1 MVESKWQKVI
11 YDVEVYP
18 NCFLC
23 AIQDVDSKEKI
34 VWEISDRTNEYD
46 DIVKFFNGF
55 NQYLIS
61 FNGIH
66 YDNCIMMYII
76 HNKLD
81 NVDNYLQKL
90 KEWSDFIIHNDFW
103 WNDKELSKYKYHN
116 KWIDIDLFLY
126 WSKMLRLSKKIS
138 LKGLAIQMNY
148 PVVQELPFDPAMSL
162 NHAQI
167 DELRHYNSVHDLGI
181 TDLLFT
187 QFTGKGTVPLGN
199 LGTVQL
205 RATVKQKYGINAFS
219 FDAPKIASEVMIYK
233 YCEKTNQ
240 DLRTFKKQRFEK
252 TPFQFKDL
260 FTDYKFEFKTKILKD
275 IYNKWMNSH
284 NTFNETFTCFTKN
297 QKEGIKLSIGVGGIH
312 NIVKNE
318 MYEADSEYEIC
329 DIDIESLYPTF
340 ILGLHCFRFKE
351 LEETYEEFKH
361 LRVTES
367 KPNIKKFKGTDKE
380 QFWKEEDAFNKVIL
394 NGLSGHIDQEYSP
407 LYNNIGA
414 MKMRCMG
421 QLVLL
426 TIIEKIHEE
435 NIKII
440 QVNTDGLTVLLPK
453 IKKDLFV
460 SIVQETEQLYKVK
473 FEYGYY
479 QKMILAN
486 VNNYLA
492 QDLSGSIKQKGMFVE
507 KPELGNSV
515 DYLIIPKALKA
526 FYIDN
531 IPVKQFVESHNNILD
546 FCCSQK
552 VDKSYHIMWTNPQF
566 VTSKQQRLNRFYAS
580 TKGGYI
586 FKCRDNTQG
595 HLLKESGVMIY
606 NNHNPDVFPNDV
618 NYKFYIAEIN
628 KIINQIN
635 RNNQISLF

>member
-46 DIVKFFNGF
+46 DIVKFFNKF

-66 YDNCIMMYII
+66 YDNCIIMYII

-126 WSKMLRLSKKIS
+126 WSKMLRLSKKLS
-138 LKGLAIQMNY
+138 LKGLAIQLNY

-181 TDLLFT
+181 TELLYNSMLKEVKLRQYIST
-187 QFTGKGTVPLGN
+187 TYN
-199 LGTVQL
+199 L
-205 RATVKQKYGINAFS
+205 KCFS
-219 FDAPKIASEVMIYK
+219 WDAPKMASELLLQEYCKITKQEPK
-233 YCEKTNQ
+233 YVKS
-240 DLRTFKKQRFEK
+240 L
-252 TPFQFKDL
+252 
-260 FTDYKFEFKTKILKD
+260 KFEHK
-275 IYNKWMNSH
+275 NKL
-284 NTFNETFTCFTKN
+284 E
-297 QKEGIKLSIGVGGIH
+297 LP
-312 NIVKNE
+312 
-318 MYEADSEYEIC
+318 EINFQLDC
-329 DIDIESLYPTF
+329 
-340 ILGLHCFRFKE
+340 FKE
-351 LEETYEEFKH
+351 LYKGMSNSLNEFSKEIIIIKNNTTLKLTYGKGGLHSVNKNESYYEDDDTIIKTSDVKSMYPNLIINYNL
-361 LRVTES
+361 LRQPEVLNLYTAVKTDRIES
-367 KPNIKKFKGTDKE
+367 KKNNDKS
-380 QFWKEEDAFNKVIL
+380 KDALLKLIL
-394 NGLSGHIDQEYSP
+394 NATSGMIDNKYSW
-407 LYNNIGA
+407 LYYPEGA
-414 MKMRCMG
+414 MKLRLMG
-421 QLVLL
+421 QLILTVAIERLVLAGYKV
-426 TIIEKIHEE
+426 ISA
-435 NIKII
+435 
-440 QVNTDGLTVLLPK
+440 NTDGIEVIVPKDKVLEYK
-453 IKKDLFV
+453 Y
-460 SIVQETEQLYKVK
+460 IVDQVGNEFNLE
-473 FEYGYY
+473 FEHDTY
-479 QKMILAN
+479 QKIIYMN

-492 QDLSGSIKQKGMFVE
+492 EGSKLKQKGLFVE
-507 KPELGNSV
+507 KPDLGNSV

-552 VDKSYHIMWTNPQF
+552 VDKSYHIMWTNPYF

>member
-126 WSKMLRLSKKIS
+126 WSKMLRLSKKLS
-138 LKGLAIQMNY
+138 LKGLAIQLNY

-181 TDLLFT
+181 TELLYNSMLKEVKLRQYIST
-187 QFTGKGTVPLGN
+187 TYN
-199 LGTVQL
+199 L
-205 RATVKQKYGINAFS
+205 KCFS
-219 FDAPKIASEVMIYK
+219 WDAPKMASELLLQEYCKITKQEPK
-233 YCEKTNQ
+233 YVKS
-240 DLRTFKKQRFEK
+240 L
-252 TPFQFKDL
+252 
-260 FTDYKFEFKTKILKD
+260 KFEHKNKLELPEINFQMDCFKELYKEMSNSLNEFSKEIVLLHNNTTLKLT
-275 IYNKWMNSH
+275 YGK
-284 NTFNETFTCFTKN
+284 
-297 QKEGIKLSIGVGGIH
+297 GGLH
-312 NIVKNE
+312 SVNKNE
-318 MYEADSEYEIC
+318 SYYEDNNNCIVTSDVA
-329 DIDIESLYPTF
+329 SLYPNL
-340 ILGLHCFRFKE
+340 IVNYNL
-351 LEETYEEFKH
+351 
-361 LRVTES
+361 LRQPEVLNLYTAVKTDRIEAKKNNDKS
-367 KPNIKKFKGTDKE
+367 K
-380 QFWKEEDAFNKVIL
+380 DALLKLIL
-394 NGLSGHIDQEYSP
+394 NATSGMIDNKYSW
-407 LYNNIGA
+407 LYYPEGA
-414 MKMRCMG
+414 MKLRLMG
-421 QLVLL
+421 QLILTVAIERLVLAGYKV
-426 TIIEKIHEE
+426 ISA
-435 NIKII
+435 
-440 QVNTDGLTVLLPK
+440 NTDGIEVIVPKDKVLEYK
-453 IKKDLFV
+453 Y
-460 SIVQETEQLYKVK
+460 IVDQVGNEFNLE
-473 FEYGYY
+473 FEHDTY
-479 QKMILAN
+479 QKIIYMN

-492 QDLSGSIKQKGMFVE
+492 KGSKLKQKGLFVE
-507 KPELGNSV
+507 KPDLGNSV

-526 FYIDN
+526 FYIDD

-635 RNNQISLF
+635 HNNQISLF